1 MRYAWTWRIK
11 PDQIDEYVRMC
22 RDPWP
27 EIMKEHAA
35 AGIHDYSIYREGDR
49 FFYTFACDDVE
60 AAFRYLAASEPF
72 QRWNA
77 ITSNMKEGSFDC
89 LVGDFIFFVI
99 KRSCLKSFTTHKRS
113 PPPINLTKE
122 N

>member
-35 AGIHDYSIYREGDR
+35 AGIRDYSIYREGDVVHR
-49 FFYTFACDDVE
+49 ADENSHVLLTVRIPQALRGRLASRSGVTIKDV
-60 AAFRYLAASEPF
+60 
-72 QRWNA
+72 
-77 ITSNMKEGSFDC
+77 G
-89 LVGDFIFFVI
+89 
-99 KRSCLKSFTTHKRS
+99 
-113 PPPINLTKE
+113 
-122 N
+122 